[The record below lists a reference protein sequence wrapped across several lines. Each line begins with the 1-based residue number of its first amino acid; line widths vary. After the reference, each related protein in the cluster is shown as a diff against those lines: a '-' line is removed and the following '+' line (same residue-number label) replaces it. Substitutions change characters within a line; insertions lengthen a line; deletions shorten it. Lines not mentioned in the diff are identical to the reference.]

1 MIDHTNVRFI
11 VTYDLILTDG
21 IDDQLELLVLV
32 FVVVLGVLVQYGD
45 VNTSQNYL
53 QVESWGSRQRLFN
66 LNKICRRLVFREN
79 LYYE

>member
-1 MIDHTNVRFI
+1 MVQVTSRFLAMIDHTNVRFI

-53 QVESWGSRQRLFN
+53 QVES
-66 LNKICRRLVFREN
+66 
-79 LYYE
+79 